1 MNAIQCEKITKEIL
15 KEAKKENDIT
25 SEAVRNFLLT
35 CVYTTQL
42 LEDQAIELLKEFI
55 TKNTLSLNK
64 YKL

>member
-1 MNAIQCEKITKEIL
+1 MNAIQCEKITREIL

-25 SEAVRNFLLT
+25 AQAVRNFLLT

-42 LEDQAIELLKEFI
+42 YENQAVELLKEFI

>member
-1 MNAIQCEKITKEIL
+1 MNAIQCEKITMEIL
-15 KEAKKENDIT
+15 KKAKKENDIT
-25 SEAVRNFLLT
+25 AQTIRNFLLT

-42 LEDQAIELLKEFI
+42 FEDQAVELLKEFI

>member
-1 MNAIQCEKITKEIL
+1 MNAIQCEKITMELL

-25 SEAVRNFLLT
+25 AKTVRGFLLT